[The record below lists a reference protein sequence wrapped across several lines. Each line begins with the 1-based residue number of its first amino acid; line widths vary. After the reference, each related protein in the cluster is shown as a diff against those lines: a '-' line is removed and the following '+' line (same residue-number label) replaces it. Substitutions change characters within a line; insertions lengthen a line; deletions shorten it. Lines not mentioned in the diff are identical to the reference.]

1 MPRLL
6 HHISVRYPRWK
17 LCPRISARN
26 GTRFPKRP
34 RSGNYIPESALE
46 LGCTFPI
53 EPHGKLRP
61 TLGGAL

>member
-6 HHISVRYPRWK
+6 HHISARY
-17 LCPRISARN
+17 
-26 GTRFPKRP
+26 

-61 TLGGAL
+61 TWGALFND